1 MIKLHLAIG
10 TGTENIP
17 VLEYENKEELIDYL
31 HELKMFDCVWLAT
44 ENGELSEILI
54 TENLTTLIKW
64 IENDFMNL
72 ETIFIQEYQSYEDAY
87 AVALDMREGN
97 AKCY

>member
-10 TGTENIP
+10 TGDIP

-31 HELKMFDCVWLAT
+31 NELTMFNCVWLIT
-44 ENGELSEILI
+44 DDGSNGETLI

-72 ETIFIQEYQSYEDAY
+72 ETIFIQEYESYQDAY
-87 AVALDMREGN
+87 LVAFDMREGN
-97 AKCY
+97 PKCY